1 MSKRK
6 LSRQQQFRIRKV
18 QDERLSRAQKKEA
31 TIDESALGDARPGL
45 VVSHYGVTTDVESDD
60 GQRTRC
66 HKRTN
71 LPALVTGDVVL
82 WQPDDNNSGVI
93 TACQPRRSE
102 LGRPDSRGQMRPVAA
117 NVDRIIIVAA
127 PSPRTPANLI
137 DRYLVAAAHHDIHPI
152 IVLNKIDCLDQ
163 APEMRDELS
172 EYQNLGY
179 ETHALS
185 AQTEAGMAEIRQLVA
200 TGNSVFVG
208 QSGVGK
214 SSIIATLLPE
224 EVIKVGDI
232 SEATGKGRHTTTT
245 AKLYHIPGGGD
256 LIDSPGIREF
266 GLWHVDADSL
276 LAGFPELANSAGQC
290 KFRDCNH
297 KSEPGCAVRQAV
309 ADGTLSQRRY
319 ESFLAIRDSLDEV
332 SMREEPR

>member
-18 QDERLSRAQKKEA
+18 QDERLARADKKA
-31 TIDESALGDARPGL
+31 ANIDESVLGEARPGL
-45 VVSHYGVTTDVESDD
+45 VVSHYGVTTDVEGDD

-71 LPALVTGDVVL
+71 LPALVTGDEVL

-185 AQTEAGMAEIRQLVA
+185 AQTDAGMAEIRQLVA

-214 SSIIATLLPE
+214 SSIIAALLPE
-224 EVIKVGDI
+224 EVIKVGEI

-290 KFRDCNH
+290 KFRDCMH

-309 ADGTLSQRRY
+309 ENGTLSQRRY

>member
-18 QDERLSRAQKKEA
+18 QDERLARAQKKTA
-31 TIDESALGDARPGL
+31 AIDENTLGEARPGL
-45 VVSHYGVTTDVESDD
+45 VVSHYGVTTDIESDD

-137 DRYLVAAAHHDIHPI
+137 DRYLVAAAHHHIHPI

-163 APEMRDELS
+163 APEMSDELA
-172 EYQNLGY
+172 EYQRLGY

-200 TGNSVFVG
+200 NGNSVFVG

-214 SSIIATLLPE
+214 SSIIATLLPAE
-224 EVIKVGDI
+224 EIRVGDI

-245 AKLYHIPGGGD
+245 AKLYHIPDGGD

-266 GLWHVDADSL
+266 GLWHVEPDSL

-290 KFRDCNH
+290 KFRDCQH

-309 ADGTLSQRRY
+309 EDGALSQRRY

>member
-18 QDERLSRAQKKEA
+18 QDERLARAQKKEA
-31 TIDESALGDARPGL
+31 VIDESALGEARPGL
-45 VVSHYGVTTDVESDD
+45 VVSHYGITTDVESDD

-71 LPALVTGDVVL
+71 LPALVTGDEVL

-163 APEMRDELS
+163 APEMQDELT
-172 EYQNLGY
+172 EYQKLGY

-297 KSEPGCAVRQAV
+297 KSEPGCAVRKAV
-309 ADGTLSQRRY
+309 EDGTLSQRRY

>member
-18 QDERLSRAQKKEA
+18 QDERLARAHKKDA
-31 TIDESALGDARPGL
+31 AIDESNLGETRQGL
-45 VVSHYGVTTDVESDD
+45 VVSHYGVTTDVESED

-71 LPALVTGDVVL
+71 LPTLVTGDRVL
-82 WQPDDNNSGVI
+82 WQPDDNGSGVI
-93 TACQPRRSE
+93 TACEPRRSE
-102 LGRPDSRGQMRPVAA
+102 LGRPDTRGQMRPVAA

-137 DRYLVAAAHHDIHPI
+137 DRYLVAAAHHSIHPI
-152 IVLNKIDCLDQ
+152 IVLNKIDQLDQ
-163 APEMRDELS
+163 APEMRDELA
-172 EYQNLGY
+172 EYQQLGY
-179 ETHALS
+179 ETRALS
-185 AQTEAGMAEIRQLVA
+185 AQTDAGMAEIRQLVA
-200 TGNSVFVG
+200 QGNSVFVG

-214 SSIIATLLPE
+214 SSIIAALLPD
-224 EVIKVGDI
+224 EVIKVGEI

-266 GLWHVDADSL
+266 GLWHVDPDSL

-290 KFRDCNH
+290 KFRDCH
-297 KSEPGCAVRQAV
+297 HQSEPGCAVRQAIETGV
-309 ADGTLSQRRY
+309 LSQRRY
-319 ESFLAIRDSLDEV
+319 ESFLAIRDSIDEV
-332 SMREEPR
+332 SMREEPH

>member
-18 QDERLSRAQKKEA
+18 QDERLARAQKKEA
-31 TIDESALGDARPGL
+31 VIDESALGDARPGL

-60 GQRTRC
+60 GERTRC

-163 APEMRDELS
+163 APEMRDELA
-172 EYQNLGY
+172 EYQTLGY

-200 TGNSVFVG
+200 SGNSVFVG

-224 EVIKVGDI
+224 EMIKVGEI

-276 LAGFPELANSAGQC
+276 LAGFPELANSADQC
-290 KFRDCNH
+290 KFRDCKH
-297 KSEPGCAVRQAV
+297 KSEPGCAVCQAV
-309 ADGTLSQRRY
+309 EEGTLSQRRY